1 MNALFENNLTLHE
14 SISYLIAGKDEIM
27 KGSICARGKCLV
39 CNGKFTE
46 IKKVAFFCPEHKTV
60 PKRFY
65 IDFSYKGQRYKLF
78 SDRYGQVLDSY
89 QRAEA
94 LLVHINGE
102 IERHTFDPSHYIK
115 QELEKFYT
123 DRLLDGFLEYKLSG
137 KKIAPSYVSHYKRHI
152 GIAKKHFKS
161 KDIRDLRKLDIVNY
175 TDHVRKAYKFGN
187 KTLRNCVNLFK
198 TFLFYLK
205 NDLEILKTVPHF
217 PNIETTQPTIQ
228 WLTPEVQ
235 KVAFSHI
242 PDRDKPIIA
251 FLMLSGCRL
260 GEARALKCK
269 DVNIEQETTT
279 ISATFSD
286 YTYQKKR
293 KGQGSKNAII
303 PIHPELMSYIK
314 NRVENNL
321 LEAFVF
327 VNPNTGLPYS
337 KTNLTKIWNNA
348 RIKTGLDMSIRL
360 YDATRHSF
368 ASQLVNSGVSI
379 FSISKLLGH
388 ADIRTAEKYAHGD
401 VRKLKVD
408 VSRLSLEE
416 KVSKL
421 KSKEP
426 ESKKTLQ

>member
-1 MNALFENNLTLHE
+1 MNALVENTLTIQE

-27 KGSICARGKCLV
+27 KGSICARGKCPV
-39 CNGKFTE
+39 CSGKFAE
-46 IKKVAFFCPEHKTV
+46 IKKVAFFCPKHKTV
-60 PKRFY
+60 PKRLY
-65 IDFSYKGQRYKLF
+65 IDFYYNGHRYKLF

-89 QRAEA
+89 QRAET

-102 IERHTFDPSHYIK
+102 VERHTFDPTHYIK

-123 DRLLDGFLEYKLSG
+123 DRLLDGFLEYKLSSN
-137 KKIAPSYVSHYKRHI
+137 KIAPSYVSHYRRHV
-152 GIAKKHFKS
+152 GIAKEYFKS

-175 TDHVRKAYKFGN
+175 TDHVRKTYKFGN
-187 KTLRNCVNLFK
+187 KTLRNCVSLFK

-217 PNIETTQPTIQ
+217 PIIEITQPAIQ

-235 KVAFSHI
+235 KVAFGHI
-242 PDRDKPIIA
+242 PGQDKPIIA
-251 FLMLSGCRL
+251 FLMLSGCRP

-269 DVNIEQETTT
+269 DVNIKQETIT

-286 YTYQKKR
+286 HTYQRKR

-303 PIHPELMSYIK
+303 PIHPELMHFIK

-321 LEAFVF
+321 SEAFVF
-327 VNPNTGLPYS
+327 VNPNSGLHYS
-337 KTNLTKIWNNA
+337 KTRLATVWSNA
-348 RIKTGLDMSIRL
+348 RVKAGLDKSIRL

-388 ADIRTAEKYAHGD
+388 ADIRTSEIYSHGD

-408 VSRLSLEE
+408 VSGLSLEE
-416 KVSKL
+416 KISKL
-421 KSKEP
+421 KSE
-426 ESKKTLQ
+426 TL

>member
-1 MNALFENNLTLHE
+1 MNVSSENFLTLQD
-14 SISYLIAGKDEIM
+14 SISYLIAGKGEIM
-27 KGSICARGKCLV
+27 KGSICARGKCIV

-46 IKKVAFFCPEHKTV
+46 IKKVAFFCPDHKTV

-65 IDFSYKGQRYKLF
+65 IDFSFKGQRYKLF

-102 IERHTFDPSHYIK
+102 IERHAFDPTHYVK

-123 DRLLDGFLEYKLSG
+123 DRLLDGFLEYKLSN

-152 GIAKKHFKS
+152 SIAKEYFKS
-161 KDIRDLRKLDIVNY
+161 KDVRDLRKLDIVNY
-175 TDHVRKAYKFGN
+175 TDHVRKTYKFGN

-217 PNIETTQPTIQ
+217 PIIEITQPAIQ

-242 PDRDKPIIA
+242 QDQDKPIIA
-251 FLMLSGCRL
+251 FLMLSGCRP

-269 DVNIEQETTT
+269 DINIEQETIT

-293 KGQGSKNAII
+293 KGQGSNNAII

-321 LEAFVF
+321 PEAFVF
-327 VNPNTGLPYS
+327 INPNSGLHYS
-337 KTNLTKIWNNA
+337 KANLAKIWNNA
-348 RIKTGLDMSIRL
+348 RIKAGLDKSIRL

-388 ADIRTAEKYAHGD
+388 ADIRTSEKYAHGD

-408 VSRLSLEE
+408 VSGLSLEE

-421 KSKEP
+421 KAEKP
-426 ESKKTLQ
+426 EARETLQ